1 MSKTEARK
9 IYRFKITNEELH
21 LLMVNFAHTNQYL
34 EKEDLKEK
42 YEEWLNEPLSQR
54 LINEEEELLRRN
66 EYDLTKTNI
75 KQKIFKSIKY
85 YHIKKL
91 IEGRKMKQDEDGEK
105 KRETSQLSKNVKFS
119 REIISKIKEELEH
132 VENFKPSACCDEF
145 LEKHQDLLN
154 KEKMMF
160 QKQCADL
167 DLKDFDIK
175 FKKMFKNQWF
185 MKFKK

>member
-1 MSKTEARK
+1 MSKAEARK

-21 LLMVNFAHTNQYL
+21 LLFVNFAHTNQYL

-85 YHIKKL
+85 YHIKNL

-105 KRETSQLSKNVKFS
+105 KRETSQLSKNVKF
-119 REIISKIKEELEH
+119 
-132 VENFKPSACCDEF
+132 
-145 LEKHQDLLN
+145 
-154 KEKMMF
+154 
-160 QKQCADL
+160 
-167 DLKDFDIK
+167 
-175 FKKMFKNQWF
+175 
-185 MKFKK
+185 